1 MNIIRQRTLEPA
13 WPAFDQLFNLRH
25 ELNRFMENPWAE
37 FGRPAEFFNDW
48 APALDVLEDKN
59 NLFVVA
65 ELPGMRKEDIDI
77 SLQEGVLSITGE
89 RQAEARKEEE
99 TYRSERFFGRFH
111 RSVTLPKPVS
121 VDKIKASYKD
131 GVLTVTLPKP
141 EETKPRQIQVAVD

>member
-1 MNIIRQRTLEPA
+1 MNIVRQRTLEPG
-13 WPAFDQLFNLRH
+13 WPAFDQLFTLRQ
-25 ELNRFMENPWAE
+25 ELNRFMENPLAE
-37 FGRPAEFFNDW
+37 LSGQAEFFNDW
-48 APALDVLEDKN
+48 APALDVLEDSN

-89 RQAEARKEEE
+89 RQAEDRNEEE
-99 TYRSERFFGRFH
+99 TYRSERCFGRFH

-141 EETKPRQIQVAVD
+141 EETKPRQIQVAVG